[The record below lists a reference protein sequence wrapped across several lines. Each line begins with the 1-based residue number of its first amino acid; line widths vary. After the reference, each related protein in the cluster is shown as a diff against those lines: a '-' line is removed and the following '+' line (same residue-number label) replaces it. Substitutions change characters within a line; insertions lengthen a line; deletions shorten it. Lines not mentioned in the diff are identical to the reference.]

1 MPIMVNKSLKIN
13 DFLWFGMNGS
23 VITNDCNI
31 LQTLVDVEL
40 FLALSISGIIVFM
53 VFKEIQRNSKKFK
66 EIQRNSKKFFASA
79 KIS

>member
-1 MPIMVNKSLKIN
+1 
-13 DFLWFGMNGS
+13 MNGS

-53 VFKEIQRNSKKFK
+53 VFKEIQRNSKKLQ
-66 EIQRNSKKFFASA
+66 EQKFLTSGVKAHLGGVGG
-79 KIS
+79 K